1 MARRSLTLT
10 AILMIA
16 LSAGAYYAQ
25 APAQQATTPAAPPVP
40 SDFVVTPKGE
50 AKNWPAFRGTNA
62 SGVGDQ
68 QGAVVEWDVA
78 GGKNV
83 LWKTPVP
90 GLANSSPI
98 VWGNRI
104 YITTAISG
112 AGDTTFAAG
121 ISGNIR
127 SHEDNSEHTLKLYA
141 LDAASG
147 AIVWEK
153 EVHKGVPRTKR
164 HPKASH
170 ASSTAVTDGSRI
182 VVLFGNAGVLAAY
195 DMNGQQIWKKDLGVI
210 DMGYSL
216 DPTAQWGHSSSPIL
230 YRNSTI
236 VQVDQLKGSY
246 IAAYNLADG
255 SELWKTM
262 REDETSS
269 WGTPAVVRGAT
280 GEELVTNGTKIRGYD
295 PQTGKQRW
303 TLAPN
308 SLIAIPTPIAGPEL
322 VYVTGGYM
330 PARPIYAIRPGGS
343 GDISMPAGTLSS
355 ERIPWSAD
363 RDGVY
368 IPTPILYREILYAL
382 NNTGVLTAYNALT
395 GERVYRGRVGTGGA
409 FSASPVA
416 ADGRLYFANEDGDIF
431 VVRAGKEYVQIAVNK
446 MGEPVTATPAISN
459 GLLVVRTTKAVY
471 GIGQK

>member
-1 MARRSLTLT
+1 MTTRSFTLKT
-10 AILMIA
+10 FLVLLLA
-16 LSAGAYYAQ
+16 AGVQHAQ
-25 APAQQATTPAAPPVP
+25 APAPAPAATPVQA
-40 SDFVVTPKGE
+40 DFTVAPKGP
-50 AKNWPAFRGTNA
+50 AKNWPAFRGSNA
-62 SGVGDQ
+62 SGVGDA
-68 QGAVVEWDVA
+68 QGTVVEWDVNA
-78 GGKNV
+78 GKNV
-83 LWKTPVP
+83 LWKTPIP

-112 AGDTTFAAG
+112 AGDTTFQAG

-127 SHEDNSEHTLKLYA
+127 SHGDVSEHTFKLYA
-141 LDAASG
+141 LDAANG
-147 AIVWEK
+147 NIVWEK
-153 EVHKGVPRTKR
+153 EVHKAVPLTKR

-170 ASSTAVTDGSRI
+170 ASSTAVTNGQRI

-195 DMNGQQIWKKDLGVI
+195 DLNGQQIWKKDLGVI

-230 YRNSTI
+230 YQNSTI
-236 VQVDQLKGSY
+236 IQVDQIKGSY

-255 SELWKTM
+255 SELWKTT

-269 WGTPAVVRGAT
+269 WGTPAVVSGPA
-280 GEELVTNGTKIRGYD
+280 GDELVTNGTKIRGYD
-295 PQTGKQRW
+295 AKTGKLRW
-303 TLAPN
+303 TLTPN

-355 ERIPWSAD
+355 ERIPWSSD
-363 RDGVY
+363 REGVY
-368 IPTPILYREILYAL
+368 IPTPILYRDVLYTL
-382 NNTGVLTAYNALT
+382 NNNGVLTAYNALT

-409 FSASPVA
+409 FSASPIA
-416 ADGRLYFANEDGDIF
+416 ADGRLYFANEDGDVF
-431 VVRAGKEYVQIAVNK
+431 VVRAGTEYVQIAVNK

-459 GLLVVRTTKAVY
+459 GVLVVRTTKAIY